1 MGLEPRGRAGQVDLR
16 STPLPGEE
24 PIGRPE
30 PKVKSFDISK
40 RLVFEAW
47 EKVRDNAGAPGV
59 DAVSVS
65 QFQERE
71 RDSLY
76 KLWLCRV
83 EDYAEWAVLGADPSS
98 SGAWAPGKRLGIIL
112 AH

>member
-1 MGLEPRGRAGQVDLR
+1 M
-16 STPLPGEE
+16 
-24 PIGRPE
+24 GRPE
-30 PKVKSFDISK
+30 PKLKSFDISK

-65 QFQERE
+65 QFQEQE

-76 KLWLCRV
+76 KLWNRMSAGSYMPGPVRAV
-83 EDYAEWAVLGADPSS
+83 ERAGALALAVGVAFDDELVAGGGEPVDGGLG
-98 SGAWAPGKRLGIIL
+98 
-112 AH
+112 

>member
-1 MGLEPRGRAGQVDLR
+1 M
-16 STPLPGEE
+16 
-24 PIGRPE
+24 GRPE

-76 KLWLCRV
+76 KLWNRMSAGS
-83 EDYAEWAVLGADPSS
+83 YMPG
-98 SGAWAPGKRLGIIL
+98 SGAGGGDTKGSWGRGPGSRSAHGSGIVPALPVIFRLL
-112 AH
+112 

>member
-1 MGLEPRGRAGQVDLR
+1 M
-16 STPLPGEE
+16 
-24 PIGRPE
+24 GRPE

-83 EDYAEWAVLGADPSS
+83 EDYAEWA
-98 SGAWAPGKRLGIIL
+98 APGDRLACWWPWAALIGS
-112 AH
+112 A

>member
-1 MGLEPRGRAGQVDLR
+1 M
-16 STPLPGEE
+16 
-24 PIGRPE
+24 GRPE

-76 KLWLCRV
+76 KLWNRMSAGSYMPGPVRAV
-83 EDYAEWAVLGADPSS
+83 EITKGSWGRGPG
-98 SGAWAPGKRLGIIL
+98 SGSAQRGRPDRPDRSRQAAGGK
-112 AH
+112 A